1 MTVIRLDTEEALF
14 KDLSQRPW
22 LEGLALLTLGLP
34 IGFFNQNERKV
45 EDILHIMFSVLTT
58 SSQIN
63 LKANKKKN
71 ITLSYAVVQMHFPN
85 FMCRK
90 VNAKDGSVRHGTF
103 MSESRAPEGSNGC
116 RYHRRWLLT
125 HRSSGLLHTLMRHS
139 PLILDF

>member
-63 LKANKKKN
+63 LKANKKK
-71 ITLSYAVVQMHFPN
+71 Y
-85 FMCRK
+85 
-90 VNAKDGSVRHGTF
+90 NAQLCS
-103 MSESRAPEGSNGC
+103 GSNALSKL
-116 RYHRRWLLT
+116 YV
-125 HRSSGLLHTLMRHS
+125 
-139 PLILDF
+139 